1 MPSRIC
7 AASGGSH
14 QVSLRGR
21 FYDSSSFCIPFIDPE
36 RQGGRCHSGDPSFP
50 SLPFT
55 GVLELTSDGSMNIGG
70 TTVSVHKGIVRA
82 GRVSYGLVPSGS
94 RVFAKKMNDGS
105 VLITVNGERRYP
117 ETQKVNTGRGG
128 TLPQPKLMGK

>member
-1 MPSRIC
+1 MK
-7 AASGGSH
+7 AH
-14 QVSLRGR
+14 
-21 FYDSSSFCIPFIDPE
+21 YSSFLSAIWKRPTAAAAKAIPAVILSLSCLALASCGD
-36 RQGGRCHSGDPSFP
+36 GGGKELLSG
-50 SLPFT
+50 
-55 GVLELTSDGSMNIGG
+55 ELTTDGSMNIGG